1 MMDEPSSS
9 ASPTPESRSPQTT
22 SSARQPPIQ
31 FNIGEEFGT
40 AKRSFPPTR
49 ILLICIAAVAIVA
62 AIVAYLE
69 RAKPQGAGS
78 IDYINAVEVPGQ
90 NTVLAAI
97 TLRVQNSGEKALW
110 IHSLK
115 ARLTD
120 SGGKTYDD
128 EAASGVDLDR
138 YAQAF
143 PVLKENSQPP
153 LLLETKL
160 MPGAEQKGTLV
171 VSFPVT
177 KQAFDQRKSIA
188 VTIQPY
194 DQVVPIVLVR

>member
-1 MMDEPSSS
+1 MSDQPVPPS
-9 ASPTPESRSPQTT
+9 AAPPPPPPGP
-22 SSARQPPIQ
+22 APQPPIP

-40 AKRSFPPTR
+40 AKRSLPPAK
-49 ILLICIAAVAIVA
+49 ILVICLAAVAVVA
-62 AIVAYLE
+62 GVIAFLE

-90 NTVLAAI
+90 NTVLAAVTL
-97 TLRVQNSGEKALW
+97 TLRNSGDKAFW
-110 IHSLK
+110 VHTMK

-120 SGGKTYDD
+120 SDGKIYDD

-143 PVLKENSQPP
+143 PVLKENSQAP

-160 MPGAEQKGTLV
+160 LPGAEQKGTLV

-177 KQAFDQRKSIA
+177 KRTFDQRKSLT
-188 VTIQPY
+188 VSIQPY
-194 DQVVPIVLVR
+194 DQVMPIVLAK